1 MTRSTKELGS
11 LPDEVGHDLGR
22 SVRVGCGSPAEPYAV
37 VRPPPVSAKAGATR
51 VNRSRDV
58 VSQGASG
65 AVRADLGGTEVSVAF
80 AESAEEAEKAV
91 ANYKLFGQDDPSFLV
106 VRDRNAVM
114 AWQPPPTDKQRATV
128 EGCLSE

>member
-1 MTRSTKELGS
+1 MILVV
-11 LPDEVGHDLGR
+11 LL
-22 SVRVGCGSPAEPYAV
+22 RVGCGNPAELYAV
-37 VRPPPVSAKAGATR
+37 DPTTACLRKAGATR
-51 VNRSRDV
+51 VNHSRDV

-80 AESAEEAEKAV
+80 AASAEEAEKAV

-128 EGCLSE
+128 EACLSE